1 MPIPL
6 KRQKRVSLRRIAQ
19 HNSYYATQLIKSTRE
34 VARLTERIRELEK
47 EKVRYREQTIKANN
61 RAINAE
67 KFAGKETRRADGILL
82 FGMEEQTIK
91 ADIKKLQDERVR
103 LEGQIVR
110 LEAVIM
116 QIKRTIRR
124 IKKQEY

>member
-1 MPIPL
+1 MPIPW

-47 EKVRYREQTIKANN
+47 EKVRYKEQTIKANN

-67 KFAGKETRRADGILL
+67 TRRAAGILL